1 MPTHTSYYCRLLTL
15 QKQAIY
21 PSSIKEMTNQFR
33 NFNNYCMYEL
43 IRCSL
48 LHQTSRNDL
57 VSYNS
62 MIDIPTTST
71 VSSNLVYFRTDYLHS
86 MFVF

>member
-21 PSSIKEMTNQFR
+21 PSSIKEMANQFY

-71 VSSNLVYFRTDYLHS
+71 VSSNLV
-86 MFVF
+86 

>member
-15 QKQAIY
+15 QNQDIY
-21 PSSIKEMTNQFR
+21 ASSIKEMAHQFY

-43 IRCSL
+43 IRFSL
-48 LHQTSRNDL
+48 LRQTSRNDL
-57 VSYNS
+57 VSYNK

-71 VSSNLVYFRTDYLHS
+71 VSSNLV
-86 MFVF
+86 